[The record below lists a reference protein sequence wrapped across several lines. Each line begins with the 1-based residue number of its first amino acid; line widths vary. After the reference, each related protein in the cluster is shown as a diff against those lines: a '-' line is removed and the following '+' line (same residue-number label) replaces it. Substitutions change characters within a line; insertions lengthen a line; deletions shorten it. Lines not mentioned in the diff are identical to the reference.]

1 MDNDFARRQQ
11 LAVEQMRQMN
21 SKANAKPDF
30 KKQPPSPP
38 NITNQKEKQNNTE
51 QPNQIKNT
59 QSNSNNPT
67 SQQGNFLN
75 NLGLPFVDI
84 LLKEKDTALIIG
96 LLLILMSENTDKI
109 LLFALIYILI

>member
-21 SKANAKPDF
+21 SKANGKSDF
-30 KKQPPSPP
+30 KKHHPSSL
-38 NITNQKEKQNNTE
+38 NEINQKEKQNNTE
-51 QPNQIKNT
+51 QPNQIKNA
-59 QSNSNNPT
+59 QNNSKKPT
-67 SQQGNFLN
+67 RQQDNFLN
-75 NLGLPFVDI
+75 NLGLPLGDI